1 VALVSRCP
9 PPADLPADATGQH
22 LGEWVMQ
29 WIGAYGCERAKR
41 AALIDAWPR

>member
-1 VALVSRCP
+1 VALVSRCLP
-9 PPADLPADATGQH
+9 PGDLPDGATAQD
-22 LGEWVMQ
+22 LALWTVE